1 MSLDKNSK
9 SSLFKWAIF
18 LAAFTVIYNVVE
30 GVVAVYFGAVDE
42 TLALFGFGL
51 DSFVEVISGVG
62 IWHMVSRLRSAGDD
76 YRDHFEK
83 RALQVTGTAF
93 YFLMTGLI
101 FTAGWNLYAGHKP
114 QTTFWGVIIAVIS
127 ILVMWWLIRE
137 KVKVGTLLDSDAI
150 IADANCTKACMQ
162 LSFVLLASSLVYE
175 LFEIGS
181 IDAIGSLFIA
191 GIAFREGKESFE
203 KAEGKVCET
212 CNNHE
217 EIDKE

>member
-1 MSLDKNSK
+1 MKLWHS
-9 SSLFKWAIF
+9 
-18 LAAFTVIYNVVE
+18 
-30 GVVAVYFGAVDE
+30 
-42 TLALFGFGL
+42 LALVWIPCGGDFR
-51 DSFVEVISGVG
+51 S
-62 IWHMVSRLRSAGDD
+62 WHLAHGQPLAECWRWLPGSLW
-76 YRDHFEK
+76 E
-83 RALQVTGTAF
+83 TGTAGNGNSF
-93 YFLMTGLI
+93 LFLMTGLI

-191 GIAFREGKESFE
+191 GIAFSGREGIIRESRRE
-203 KAEGKVCET
+203 SMW
-212 CNNHE
+212 NLQQSWR
-217 EIDKE
+217 DR